1 MGTLT
6 PHARLAVI
14 ALVAIVAATA
24 LSLAGWIELGRL
36 LELSVLLV
44 GAVLASAVT
53 QPAATADAAVMRP
66 SFVIDF
72 ATLLL
77 FGPHVTL
84 LVATAGAVTQEFA
97 CADRPGAPRRLL
109 FNIAAIIAAT
119 QASGFAHRICG
130 GTVGDFT
137 WPWQALPAV
146 AAMVTYLLVRAV
158 SAPGILP
165 FGARLSW
172 NRQWALTAVHST
184 PSYIVGSGLGVTL
197 AVLVQ
202 HRRWDVLV
210 LAAVPLY
217 FACRAYGDYVARIQ
231 DENHRREVVA
241 ALDEGIAVVAA
252 DGSIT
257 FWNDVLERL
266 VGCGRDRALHGS
278 LSAALPGLAR
288 TELPRLVDECLSA
301 RTARTLE
308 HVSVPLASG
317 SRVFQVKVV
326 PIVAGVTLLW
336 QDITT
341 RVRREDALKRSE
353 ERLMVAAECANDGLW
368 EWDFS
373 GEQFYASGRWNAQLG
388 LAASPVTGRP
398 EDWIRRVH
406 PDDVASLKAVLAA
419 TLAGTTDRFE
429 HEHRILHQ
437 DGTYRRF
444 LCRGSS
450 VPSTGRRSTRIAGS
464 LIEATE
470 RSVAPDVR
478 GAGATDALT
487 GLCNRAVFVEGLGNR
502 LDHRK
507 RRRGRTGLA
516 VLYLD
521 LDRFKVVNDSLGHM
535 VGDEL
540 LLSVSRRLES
550 CLRSGDVLARLGGD
564 EFAILLDGLGDEQ
577 QVNAIAFRIQEAL
590 SGPFSIGGREVF
602 TSASIGIAF
611 GPAHYATPDEI
622 MRDADTAMYHAKS
635 RGKARHEVFD
645 ADMHARVRDRLDLE
659 SDLRGAVSTKDFEV
673 HYQPIVSLESGMC
686 IGFESLV
693 RWTRKGKPVSPA
705 TFIPVAEELGLID
718 SLGAWV
724 LQRACLTF
732 ADWQRRFPD
741 RGLDCITVN
750 VSARQ
755 LMQQNF
761 LRIVEKAVTAAGLKP
776 SAVRLEITETALM
789 DSPHLAAAVLR
800 DLREFGVKIYLDDF
814 GTGCSSLSHL
824 HKLPVDTLKIDRS
837 FVASLLLPD
846 RPAMVE
852 SILAL
857 ARTLKTGVVAE
868 GIETEE
874 QAYELK
880 RLGCTHA
887 QGFLFSRPLPI
898 KAVEELIIA
907 NQPLGPK
914 RLASPAVVNFDESST
929 FAAATPPTRVA

>member
-1 MGTLT
+1 MGSLT
-6 PHARLAVI
+6 THVRLGVI
-14 ALVAIVAATA
+14 ALVAIAAMA
-24 LSLAGWIELGRL
+24 LYLAGWIELGRF

-44 GAVLASAVT
+44 AAVLTSAAT
-53 QPAATADAAVMRP
+53 QPSATDSTVMSP

-72 ATLLL
+72 AALLL
-77 FGPHVTL
+77 LGPHVTM

-97 CADRPGAPRRLL
+97 EADRQGAPRRLL
-109 FNIAAIIAAT
+109 LNVAVIIAAT
-119 QASGFAHRICG
+119 QAAGLAHRMFG
-130 GTVGDFT
+130 GTVGDFNS
-137 WPWQALPAV
+137 PWQALPAG
-146 AAMVTYLLVRAV
+146 AAMGAYLLVRAV
-158 SAPGILP
+158 SAGAILTL
-165 FGARLSW
+165 GAGQPRNGAW
-172 NRQWALTAVHST
+172 GPTALHST
-184 PSYIVGSGLGVTL
+184 PSYIVGASLSVTL
-197 AVLVQ
+197 AVLIQ
-202 HRRWDVLV
+202 HGRWEVLV

-217 FACRAYGDYVARIQ
+217 FAWRAYGAHIAWIE
-231 DENHRREVVA
+231 DENHRREVTA
-241 ALDEGIAVVAA
+241 ALDEGMAVVAA
-252 DGSIT
+252 DGSVS

-278 LSAALPGLAR
+278 LSAALPALAR
-288 TELPRLVDECLSA
+288 TELPHVVDECLSTG
-301 RTARTLE
+301 TARTLE
-308 HVSVPLASG
+308 HVSLPLASG
-317 SRVFQVKVV
+317 SRTFQVKIV
-326 PIVAGVTLLW
+326 PVSAGVTLLW

-341 RVRREDALKRSE
+341 RVRSESALKRSE
-353 ERLMVAAECANDGLW
+353 ERLVVAAECANDGLW

-373 GEQFYASGRWNAQLG
+373 GEQFYASGRWNALVG

-406 PDDVASLKAVLAA
+406 SDDVASLKAVLAA

-429 HEHRILHQ
+429 HEHRILHE

-464 LIEATE
+464 LIETTE
-470 RSVAPDVR
+470 RSVAQDVH
-478 GAGATDALT
+478 GAGATDGLT
-487 GLCNRAVFVEGLGNR
+487 GLCNRGVFVEGLGHR
-502 LDHRK
+502 LDDRR
-507 RRRGRTGLA
+507 RRRGRSGLA

-535 VGDEL
+535 IGDEL
-540 LLSVSRRLES
+540 LVSVSRRLES

-590 SGPFSIGGREVF
+590 SAPFSVGGREVF

-611 GPAHYATPDEI
+611 GPAHYANPDDI

-645 ADMHARVRDRLDLE
+645 ADMHARVRDRLDFE
-659 SDLRGAVSTKDFEV
+659 SDLRSAVSTNDFDV

-724 LQRACLTF
+724 LQQACLTF

-750 VSARQ
+750 VSSRQ
-755 LMQQNF
+755 LLQQNF
-761 LRIVEKAVTAAGLKP
+761 LRIVEKAVMAAGLTP

-800 DLREFGVKIYLDDF
+800 DLREFGIKIYLDDF

-857 ARTLKTGVVAE
+857 ARTLNTGVVAE

-874 QAYELK
+874 QVYELE

-887 QGFLFSRPLPI
+887 QGFLFSRPLPA
-898 KAVEELIIA
+898 KAVEELMKA

-914 RLASPAVVNFDESST
+914 RLAPTAVATFGESSS
-929 FAAATPPTRVA
+929 FAPATPPTRVA